1 MESKRFILFYFIL
14 FYLTYLF
21 IYLWSEVRMAIELKC
36 KKCIPG
42 FLVSSG
48 RWRYQLV
55 KCWPTQP
62 VCSSSTFNGV
72 WWTDTLVRTLAP
84 SVLFFQFC
92 VVGKKWWSSIG
103 RFRQNFGYKWDMILF
118 LKKFKHTSMIF
129 CGYVFEPNINIWW
142 FIYFIL
148 CYNYLDWK
156 PPKPLCIFNFSNFDF
171 THRQNFTSHKEG
183 CCYHGKNPNFELPL
197 NMYNIPSEDKIKVSK
212 VQI

>member
-1 MESKRFILFYFIL
+1 
-14 FYLTYLF
+14 
-21 IYLWSEVRMAIELKC
+21 MAIELKC

-142 FIYFIL
+142 FFKFFFMLQLSRLKTPKTTLHFQFFKFWFYSSAEFHQSQRRL
-148 CYNYLDWK
+148 LLPWK
-156 PPKPLCIFNFSNFDF
+156 KPKFW
-171 THRQNFTSHKEG
+171 
-183 CCYHGKNPNFELPL
+183 
-197 NMYNIPSEDKIKVSK
+197 VASK
-212 VQI
+212 HV